1 MDAQLLQILKDWKI
15 ESGMKRVIQYTY
27 RDGILTLYSSQVGYL
42 IGLRG
47 TLVDKYRQI
56 LSETMLEFKD
66 VKFVEVS
73 YYWV

>member
-1 MDAQLLQILKDWKI
+1 MDTQLLQIIKDWKI

-27 RDGILTLYSSQVGYL
+27 RDGILTLYTSQVGYL

-47 TLVDKYRQI
+47 TLVDKYKLI
-56 LSETMLEFKD
+56 LSETRLDFKD

>member
-1 MDAQLLQILKDWKI
+1 MDTQLRQILKDWKI
-15 ESGMKRVIQYTY
+15 ESRAKRVIQYTY
-27 RDGILTLYSSQVGYL
+27 RDGILILYTSQVGYL

-56 LSETMLEFKD
+56 LSETMPEFKD
-66 VKFVEVS
+66 VKIVEVS

>member
-1 MDAQLLQILKDWKI
+1 MDTQLLQIIKDWKI

-27 RDGILTLYSSQVGYL
+27 RDGILTLYTSQVGYL